1 MLCGCNDNYNENY
14 IYKEGDFSLVI
25 SANKTTDVSAGET
38 IELKATLKNLSGE
51 DISIESFSNSI
62 ENIINF
68 HILNA
73 PLPDEAIPNRG
84 NVKRKKFNLKK
95 DLLISRTREFLVE
108 EEMDTIECFAIAYF
122 YIGNSKIS
130 TTIKSENIIILI

>member
-1 MLCGCNDNYNENY
+1 M
-14 IYKEGDFSLVI
+14 
-25 SANKTTDVSAGET
+25 
-38 IELKATLKNLSGE
+38 
-51 DISIESFSNSI
+51 
-62 ENIINF
+62 
-68 HILNA
+68 NA